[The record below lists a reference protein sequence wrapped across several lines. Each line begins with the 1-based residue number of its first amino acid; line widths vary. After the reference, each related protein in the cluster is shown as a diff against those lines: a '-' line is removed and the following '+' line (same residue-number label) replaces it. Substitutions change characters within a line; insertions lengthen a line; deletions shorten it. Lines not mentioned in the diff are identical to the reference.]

1 MDKRLETLLAK
12 QAIGE
17 LSSRYMRGLDRRDRD
32 LLLAQFGGDGWCEYG
47 FMNASSTELIDFS
60 LQALANHVAN
70 QHLIGNTL
78 IDVEGNEAYGE
89 VYFQA
94 YHKVPSEARF
104 DDMIIAGRYIDRYE
118 CREGTWKLAYRSE
131 VVDWSRSSPSNDPYF
146 ELVPDTL
153 RGGRQDDPVYRL
165 DYRPRP

>member
-17 LSSRYMRGLDRRDRD
+17 PSSRYMRGLDRLDRD
-32 LLLAQFGGDGWCEYG
+32 LLLAQFWEDG
-47 FMNASSTELIDFS
+47 FMNASPTELIDFA

-78 IDVEGNEAYGE
+78 IDVEGNEGYGE

-94 YHKVPSEARF
+94 YHKVPSEAGF
-104 DDMIIAGRYIDRYE
+104 DDMIFAGRYIDRYE
-118 CREGTWKLAYRSE
+118 CREGTWELAYRSE

-165 DYRPRP
+165 DNRRRP